1 MALNFIGNLEKKIK
15 LALTIALG
23 SFIVSIIIVALGLTF
38 AYRVASNSQNTVY
51 VLSDNIPLQATKKD
65 VKDNRFAEYKGTIDD
80 FHKLFFNLTPDESYI
95 NEQIKQSIYLI
106 DATGIAQYNTLK
118 EKSFYSRLVQT
129 NTIQSI
135 TTDSIAVDMA
145 NKRWVYYGKIKID
158 RPSNTLIR
166 SLITEGSL
174 QDVQRSERNPHGVM
188 LTRWKT
194 IENKD
199 LQDVPKK
206 AF

>member
-15 LALTIALG
+15 LALTIALA
-23 SFIVSIIIVALGLTF
+23 SFIVSIIIVAMGLGF
-38 AYRVASNSQNTVY
+38 AYKVASNSQNTVY
-51 VLSDNIPLQATKKD
+51 VLSDNVPLRATKKD

-135 TTDSIAVDMA
+135 TTDSISVDMA
-145 NKRWVYYGKIKID
+145 NKRWVYFGKIKID

-166 SLITEGSL
+166 SLITEGSI
-174 QDVQRSERNPHGVM
+174 QDIQRSERNPHGVM

-199 LQDVPKK
+199 LQNVPKK